1 MKESTQKSFQL
12 TPELKK
18 EMEKIVPLY
27 ATKRAALLPVLNL
40 LQKEHGFISP
50 EIEGEVAQFLGLPL
64 MQVRE
69 VVSFYTLFYT
79 HPKGKYHFQVCR
91 NLSCT
96 LKGCEEIINH
106 LKSRLGIDSEQNS
119 QDGRFSL
126 STVEC
131 LGACEVAPMMQLNE
145 KYVGNLTKKSID
157 ELLNTL
163 K

>member
-1 MKESTQKSFQL
+1 MEEKYKMKFEFS
-12 TPELKK
+12 PELKT
-18 EMEKIVPLY
+18 EIEKIVSSY
-27 ATKRAALLPVLNL
+27 ETKRAALLPVLNL
-40 LQKEHGFISP
+40 LQERQGFISP
-50 EIEGEVAQFLGLPL
+50 EIESEVARFLNLPL

-69 VVSFYTLFYT
+69 VVRFYTLLYT
-79 HPKGKYHFQVCR
+79 DPKGKYYFQVCR

-106 LKSRLGIDSEQNS
+106 LKNRLGIDSEQNS
-119 QDGRFSL
+119 KDGRFSL

-131 LGACEVAPMMQLNE
+131 LGACEVAPMMQLNK